1 MLKILV
7 VDDDRNMREL
17 LSLHLKHAGYEV
29 HVAEDGIAAGYA
41 VLYQQPDLII
51 CDVFMPH
58 MNGFEFVAALRAD
71 PVQQNI
77 PVIFLTTA
85 VESEAREESWARSA
99 TSASPYAPTR
109 CFRSSP
115 RRSRAGWFPCAEGP
129 PEVSFPLR
137 NAAFLISAS
146 WRVRRVRYSLP
157 PFPARRYRAGLAQG
171 QR

>member
-29 HVAEDGIAAGYA
+29 QTAEDGIAAGYA

-85 VESEAREESWARSA
+85 VDSEARGRELGAVGYLRK
-99 TSASPYAPTR
+99 PV
-109 CFRSSP
+109 
-115 RRSRAGWFPCAEGP
+115 RADALLSFIAEKVQGGLL
-129 PEVSFPLR
+129 PLR
-137 NAAFLISAS
+137 
-146 WRVRRVRYSLP
+146 
-157 PFPARRYRAGLAQG
+157 
-171 QR
+171 